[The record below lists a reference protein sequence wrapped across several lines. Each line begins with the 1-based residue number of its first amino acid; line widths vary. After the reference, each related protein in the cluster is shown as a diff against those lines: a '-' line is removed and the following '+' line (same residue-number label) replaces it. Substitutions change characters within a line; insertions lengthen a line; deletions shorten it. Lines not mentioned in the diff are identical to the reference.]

1 MADLAGA
8 ALLDEVLD
16 EALPEPALLPA
27 ELLAAAGSELVL
39 AVAATELEVERES
52 VR

>member
-1 MADLAGA
+1 MAGLAGA
-8 ALLDEVLD
+8 VLLEELLEVL
-16 EALPEPALLPA
+16 EELEVPATGV
-27 ELLAAAGSELVL
+27 LAGADSELVL

>member
-1 MADLAGA
+1 MAALAGA
-8 ALLDEVLD
+8 ALLDELL
-16 EALPEPALLPA
+16 EELLPA
-27 ELLAAAGSELVL
+27 ELLAAAAGAGSELVL